1 MEQHHSGEILGLL
14 SALDEYWGAVQH
26 DLMAA
31 RWRLSDLGILYG
43 IDELAD
49 FVLNAG
55 PTTAVFHQL
64 TEGYGVGERLSA
76 RCLDSLNMLLW
87 AESEDA
93 RKPVSQQRHRPK
105 PTWVPGMEIE
115 EPEVKEFEV
124 MTIEDYMQRSG
135 LA

>member
-1 MEQHHSGEILGLL
+1 M
-14 SALDEYWGAVQH
+14 
-26 DLMAA
+26 
-31 RWRLSDLGILYG
+31 SDLGTRYG

-55 PTTAVFHQL
+55 PATATFHQL

-76 RCLDSLNMLLW
+76 RQLDSLNMLVW
-87 AESEDA
+87 SKSDDA
-93 RKPVSQQRHRPK
+93 RKPVSQQRYRPK

-115 EPEVKEFEV
+115 EPEAKEYEV